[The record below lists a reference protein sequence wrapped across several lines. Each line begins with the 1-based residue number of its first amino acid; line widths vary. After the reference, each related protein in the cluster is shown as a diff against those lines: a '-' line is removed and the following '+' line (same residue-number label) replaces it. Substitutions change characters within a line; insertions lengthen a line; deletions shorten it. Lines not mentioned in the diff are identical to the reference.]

1 MMDSSQQIKMGAL
14 MSYFALGINVLSGL
28 IYTPW
33 MISSIGREDYGLFTL
48 AMSVI
53 NLFVFD
59 FGLSS
64 AVTRFVSKFLAEG
77 RQDRANDC
85 LGLVYKL
92 YFYIDIVLF
101 IVLTSVFFF
110 IPQIYHEL
118 TPDEIDKFKVVYVV
132 AAIFTVTSFPFIPL
146 NGILTAYEKFV
157 PLKVCDVINKLLIVG
172 TMTICL
178 LMGGGLYALVIVNAV
193 SGTITILLK
202 IICIKRYTSAGI
214 HWGYKDSKLFKE
226 IISFSGWT
234 TVVSVCQRLMFTLA
248 PSILGIISGSTAIAI
263 FGIAASIES
272 YVYYFAYAL
281 NGMFLPRVSQILSKQ
296 GDVMPLMNKV
306 GRIQLMIV
314 GSIVFGFIC
323 LGEHFINIWVGES
336 FAQSYWCSILLIIP
350 TLIYLPQEIGIQTII
365 AKNEV
370 KYQALV
376 WTAMAVV
383 NIILSFL
390 LGRIWGAVGISL
402 SICIAYFVRTFGMD
416 VILKNRLKLNL
427 SPFFVNTFA
436 KVGWVFVPVCILSA
450 LINNILPSDGILLFI
465 IKTVVYLAI
474 VFVALIIVSNQEE
487 KNLVTSII
495 GAVLRKKNNKDFK

>member
-1 MMDSSQQIKMGAL
+1 MGAL

-28 IYTPW
+28 VYTPW

-64 AVTRFVSKFLAEG
+64 AVTRFVSIFLAEG
-77 RQDRANDC
+77 KQDRANDC

-92 YFYIDIVLF
+92 YFYIDAILF
-101 IVLTSVFFF
+101 IVLTLVFIF
-110 IPQIYHEL
+110 IPQIYQEL
-118 TPDEIDKFKVVYVV
+118 TPEEVEKFKVVFIV
-132 AAIFTVTSFPFIPL
+132 AALFTVFSFPFIPL
-146 NGILTAYEKFV
+146 NGVLTAYEKFV
-157 PLKVCDVINKLLIVG
+157 PLKVCDVIHKVLIVG
-172 TMTICL
+172 AMTVCL
-178 LMGGGLYALVIVNAV
+178 LMGGGLYALVIVNAI
-193 SGTITILLK
+193 SGAITILLK
-202 IICIKRYTSAGI
+202 VICIKHYTGARI
-214 HWGYKDSKLFKE
+214 HWGYKDTRLFKE

-234 TVVSVCQRLMFTLA
+234 TVVSVCQRMIFTLA

-281 NGMFLPRVSQILSKQ
+281 NGMFLPRVSQILSKK

-323 LGEHFINIWVGES
+323 LGQHFINIWVGDS
-336 FAQSYWCSILLIIP
+336 FGQSYWCSILLIIP
-350 TLIYLPQEIGIQTII
+350 TLVYLPQEIGIQTII

-370 KYQALV
+370 KYQAFV
-376 WTAMAVV
+376 WIAMAIINVV
-383 NIILSFL
+383 LSFV

-416 VILKNRLKLNL
+416 AILKHRLKMNL
-427 SPFFVNTFA
+427 KPFFVNTFA
-436 KVGWVFVPVCILSA
+436 KVGWVFIPVFILSIVFN
-450 LINNILPSDGILLFI
+450 LLLPSQGVFVFL
-465 IKTVVYLAI
+465 IKVVVYLI
-474 VFVALIIVSNQEE
+474 LTFIALLIVSNNEE
-487 KNLVTSII
+487 KNMITSIL
-495 GAVLRKKNNKDFK
+495 GSVLRKKNKSVSQMN

>member
-1 MMDSSQQIKMGAL
+1 MNSSQQIKMGAL

-28 IYTPW
+28 VYTPW

-64 AVTRFVSKFLAEG
+64 AVTRFVSKYLAEDH
-77 RQDRANDC
+77 QEKANDC

-101 IVLTSVFFF
+101 SVLTLVFFF

-118 TPDEIDKFKVVYVV
+118 TPDEIEKFKVVYVV
-132 AAIFTVTSFPFIPL
+132 AAIFTVVSFPFIPL

-157 PLKVCDVINKLLIVG
+157 PLKVCDVIHKVLIVG
-172 TMTICL
+172 TMTVCL
-178 LMGGGLYALVIVNAV
+178 LMGGGLYALVTVNAI
-193 SGTITILLK
+193 SGVITILLK
-202 IICIKRYTSAGI
+202 VYCIKHYTGARV
-214 HWGYKDSKLFKE
+214 HWGYKDTKLFKE
-226 IISFSGWT
+226 IIGFSGWT
-234 TVVSVCQRLMFTLA
+234 TVVSVCQRMIFTLA

-281 NGMFLPRVSQILSKQ
+281 NGMFLPRVSQILSKN

-323 LGEHFINIWVGES
+323 LGQHFINLWVGSGFE
-336 FAQSYWCSILLIIP
+336 QSYWCSVLLIIP

-370 KYQALV
+370 KYQAFV
-376 WTAMAVV
+376 WIAMAVV
-383 NIILSFL
+383 NIILSFI

-416 VILKNRLKLNL
+416 AILKYRLKLNL
-427 SPFFVNTFA
+427 STFFVNTFA
-436 KVGWVFVPVCILSA
+436 RVGWGFIPVFVLST
-450 LINNILPSDGILLFI
+450 LFNYILPGQGIIPFI
-465 IKTVVYLAI
+465 IKTA
-474 VFVALIIVSNQEE
+474 VFITVILVSLFIVSNRDE
-487 KNLVTSII
+487 KDLVTGVVDS
-495 GAVLRKKNNKDFK
+495 LFKRRKK

>member
-1 MMDSSQQIKMGAL
+1 MNSSQQLKMGAL
-14 MSYFALGINVLSGL
+14 MSYFALGINVISGL
-28 IYTPW
+28 VYTPW
-33 MISSIGREDYGLFTL
+33 MISSIGRENYGLFTL

-64 AVTRFVSKFLAEG
+64 AVTRFVSKYLAEG

-92 YFYIDIVLF
+92 YFYIDIILF
-101 IVLTSVFFF
+101 IVLSVVFFF
-110 IPQIYHEL
+110 IPQIYQEL
-118 TPDEIDKFKVVYVV
+118 TPDEIEKFKVVYIV
-132 AAIFTVTSFPFIPL
+132 ASIFTVFSFPFIPL
-146 NGILTAYEKFV
+146 NGVLTAYEKFV
-157 PLKVCDVINKLLIVG
+157 PLKVCDVINKLLLVG
-172 TMTICL
+172 AMTVCL
-178 LMGGGLYALVIVNAV
+178 LLGGGLYALVIVNAV

-202 IICIKRYTSAGI
+202 IYCIKRYTDAAI

-234 TVVSVCQRLMFTLA
+234 TVVSVCQRMIFTLA

-281 NGMFLPRVSQILSKQ
+281 NGMFLPRVSQILSDK
-296 GDVMPLMNKV
+296 GDVMPLMNKI

-323 LGEHFINIWVGES
+323 LGQHFINIWVGDGFE
-336 FAQSYWCSILLIIP
+336 QSYWCSVLLIIP

-370 KYQALV
+370 KYQAFV
-376 WTAMAVV
+376 WLAMAVV
-383 NIILSFL
+383 NIILSFI

-402 SICIAYFVRTFGMD
+402 SICIAYFVRTYGMD
-416 VILKNRLKLNL
+416 AILQNRLKLNL
-427 SPFFVNTFA
+427 TPFFINTFA
-436 KVGWVFVPVCILSA
+436 KVGWVFIPVFILSY
-450 LINNILPSDGILLFI
+450 LINFFLPSQGVILFFI
-465 IKTVVYLAI
+465 KVVVYLLI
-474 VFVALIIVSNQEE
+474 VFTALLIVSNKYE
-487 KNLVTSII
+487 KDLVRDILGT
-495 GAVLRKKNNKDFK
+495 VLRRKQ

>member
-1 MMDSSQQIKMGAL
+1 MNSSQQIKMGAL
-14 MSYFALGINVLSGL
+14 MSYFALAINVVSGL
-28 IYTPW
+28 VYTPW
-33 MISSIGREDYGLFTL
+33 MISSIGRENYGLFTL

-64 AVTRFVSKFLAEG
+64 AVTRFISKFLAEG
-77 RQDRANDC
+77 REDKANDC

-101 IVLTSVFFF
+101 IVLTLVFFF
-110 IPQIYHEL
+110 IPQIYQQL
-118 TPDEIDKFKVVYVV
+118 TPDEIGQFKVVYVV
-132 AAIFTVTSFPFIPL
+132 AAIFTVLSFPFIPL

-157 PLKVCDVINKLLIVG
+157 PLKVCDVIHKVLIVG
-172 TMTICL
+172 AMTICL
-178 LMGGGLYALVIVNAV
+178 LMGGGLYALVIVNAI
-193 SGTITILLK
+193 SGIITIALK
-202 IICIKRYTSAGI
+202 IYCIKRYTGAGV
-214 HWGYKDSKLFKE
+214 HWGYEDSVLFKE

-234 TVVSVCQRLMFTLA
+234 TVVSVCQRLIFTLA

-272 YVYYFAYAL
+272 YVYFFAYAL
-281 NGMFLPRVSQILSKQ
+281 NGMFLPRVSQILSKK

-323 LGEHFINIWVGES
+323 LGQHFINIWVGNS
-336 FAQSYWCSILLIIP
+336 FEQSYWCSILLIIP

-370 KYQALV
+370 KYQAFV
-376 WTAMAVV
+376 WIAMAVT
-383 NIILSFL
+383 NIVLSFV

-416 VILKNRLKLNL
+416 AILKYRLKLNL
-427 SPFFVNTFA
+427 TPFFVNTFA
-436 KVGWVFVPVCILSA
+436 KVGWVFLPFFLLST
-450 LINNILPSDGILLFI
+450 LFNCLLPSHGIVHFI
-465 IKTVVYLAI
+465 IKTVVYLAV
-474 VFVALIIVSNQEE
+474 VFVALVLVSNKEE
-487 KNLVTSII
+487 KNLVKGIV
-495 GAVLRKKNNKDFK
+495 GAVLRKKKQ